1 MTRARNIANLL
12 DSSGDVNTD
21 ALDNAGGGMTGGGTD
36 KLFLE
41 ANQTSTESYTIG
53 ATTNAMSIGK
63 MTVASGDTI
72 TVTSGGRWV
81 IV

>member
-12 DSSGDVNTD
+12 DSGGDVITG

-72 TVTSGGRWV
+72 TVSSGGRWV

>member
-1 MTRARNIANLL
+1 
-12 DSSGDVNTD
+12 
-21 ALDNAGGGMTGGGTD
+21 MTGGGTD

>member
-1 MTRARNIANLL
+1 MTRARNIASLL
-12 DSSGDVNTD
+12 ESDGDVIAS

-41 ANQTSTESYTIG
+41 ADQTSTESYTIG

-72 TVTSGGRWV
+72 TVSSGGRWV